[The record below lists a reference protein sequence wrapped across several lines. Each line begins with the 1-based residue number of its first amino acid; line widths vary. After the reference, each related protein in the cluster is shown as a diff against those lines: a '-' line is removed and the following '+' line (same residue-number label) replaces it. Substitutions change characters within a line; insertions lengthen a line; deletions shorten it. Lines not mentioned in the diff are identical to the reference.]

1 MTFLDYIL
9 ESDISESL
17 KKKYVIRAGKRVSKW
32 ISTKKTKY
40 KVVYDASGKPME
52 VRLTAAERR
61 KRKMGQKHGQLK
73 RKSKLGMIELRRKKS
88 FIARRNNGMQYNKK
102 VPDIVASRGPDG
114 RIGGTPGPKRLHP
127 ANESF
132 LFESPHSFL
141 FSDGDIDYC
150 WDFYA
155 EAVNDGTW
163 LEQILDIYKNH
174 KLITLVKDANNKD
187 AGEVIEIPADALYDI
202 TDNLFYNI
210 EFINTAAKDWSICP
224 AELKVELENYLP
236 LKLFRAITDA
246 AEKMANK

>member
-1 MTFLDYIL
+1 MNFEDYLDTEL
-9 ESDISESL
+9 TEAL
-17 KKKYVIRAGKRVSKW
+17 KKKYVVRHGKRISKW
-32 ISTKKTKY
+32 VSNRKNKY

-61 KRKMGQKHGQLK
+61 KRRMGQKRGKLK
-73 RKSKLGMIELRRKKS
+73 RKSKMGIIELRRKKS

-141 FSDGDIDYC
+141 FSAGDVDYC

-163 LEQILDIYKNH
+163 LEQVLDIYKNH

-187 AGEVIEIPADALYDI
+187 VGEIIEIPADALYEI

-210 EFINTAAKDWSICP
+210 EFINTAAKDWHLCP

-236 LKLFRAITDA
+236 MKLYKAIIMQ
-246 AEKMANK
+246 AEKWANK

>member
-1 MTFLDYIL
+1 MNFEDYLDTELTEALKTKYVVR
-9 ESDISESL
+9 DGKR
-17 KKKYVIRAGKRVSKW
+17 KKKWVT
-32 ISTKKTKY
+32 TKKGKY

-61 KRKMGQKHGQLK
+61 KRRMGQKRGKLK
-73 RKSKLGMIELRRKKS
+73 RKSKMGIIELRRKKS
-88 FIARRNNGMQYNKK
+88 FIARRNNGMQYNKN

-141 FSDGDIDYC
+141 FSAGDVDYC

-163 LEQILDIYKNH
+163 LEQVLDIYKNH

-187 AGEVIEIPADALYDI
+187 VGEIIEIPTDALYEI

-210 EFINTAAKDWSICP
+210 EFINTAAKDWHLCP

-236 LKLFRAITDA
+236 MKLYKAIIMQ
-246 AEKMANK
+246 AEKWANK